1 MKLNLKR
8 PIIFFDLETTGVDTA
23 KDRIV
28 EISMAKI
35 MPDGEEIVKTRKLN
49 PEMHIPEEA
58 TAIHGITDEDVKDCP
73 TFAQV
78 AKSLEQFIRGCDFGG
93 FNSNRFDLP
102 VLVEEFL
109 RAGVDVDF
117 KRRKFIDVQNIFHK
131 KEQRTL
137 VAAYKFYCD
146 KDLDD
151 AHSAEADTL
160 ATYEVL
166 KAQLERYPDLEND
179 IDKLAEFS
187 TRAETADYA
196 GRILFNEK
204 RRGGLRI
211 RQIQGPQR
219 GGGLPHGTELLRMD
233 DERRFPALHQE
244 GHHRNPHARKTEMT
258 MKRLCA
264 TVLLLLL
271 SVCAFAVQKSG
282 TIVYINGSK
291 FYIHTVQPGETLYGL
306 SKAYEVG
313 EKVIL
318 QYNPSAGGG
327 LKAGENVKIPFVTA
341 VPEPKSERKLRR
353 TFDSHTVAQGETL
366 YAISRKYEIPIQT
379 VIEDNPNLD
388 PTNLRLGERILI
400 RKKEIGSEDEAGA
413 KEQWEAYRNT
423 LNSVAEEGYAY
434 HMVKPGE
441 TFYSLSRRFG
451 ITEEQLGTLNG
462 GLKPADLKAGAI
474 IKVPGSPEELA
485 AGERQPADTVRA
497 DSVPDL
503 SADNRV
509 KEIEF
514 RALRRSA
521 TLDVALLLP
530 MDAGTPNP
538 SYLEFYQGF
547 LLGLDS
553 VKTKSGYSMNVCLYN
568 TARDAEKIRE
578 ITESDAFRNTDLI
591 IGPVYEEGLYPVIRF
606 AEEHNVPVVSPLANI
621 TGMNSDV
628 LFQMAPD
635 PAHKWEKAAE
645 LVNGDRQVTL
655 IYTESTDKEFEK
667 EILTLLGDS
676 DYKKHT
682 YKYVHPSAR
691 TNSNSGDL
699 TPLLDNG
706 ADNVFIVM
714 SDNEVDVDRILA
726 AIASADTNI
735 SSRGRTAPRFVVLGN
750 TRWNRMNNIDR
761 TMFFKD
767 RVIFI
772 STYHAKRDSQTIL
785 DFDSAYIRSFGSLPT
800 LFSYRGY
807 DAAVIFCPAMYND
820 IEYDMEGR
828 SYAPLQT
835 SYLFGQGE
843 ERHNHV
849 NRSWMRVNY
858 NSDFTITVE

>member
-1 MKLNLKR
+1 
-8 PIIFFDLETTGVDTA
+8 
-23 KDRIV
+23 
-28 EISMAKI
+28 
-35 MPDGEEIVKTRKLN
+35 
-49 PEMHIPEEA
+49 
-58 TAIHGITDEDVKDCP
+58 
-73 TFAQV
+73 
-78 AKSLEQFIRGCDFGG
+78 
-93 FNSNRFDLP
+93 
-102 VLVEEFL
+102 
-109 RAGVDVDF
+109 
-117 KRRKFIDVQNIFHK
+117 
-131 KEQRTL
+131 
-137 VAAYKFYCD
+137 
-146 KDLDD
+146 
-151 AHSAEADTL
+151 
-160 ATYEVL
+160 
-166 KAQLERYPDLEND
+166 
-179 IDKLAEFS
+179 
-187 TRAETADYA
+187 
-196 GRILFNEK
+196 
-204 RRGGLRI
+204 
-211 RQIQGPQR
+211 
-219 GGGLPHGTELLRMD
+219 
-233 DERRFPALHQE
+233 
-244 GHHRNPHARKTEMT
+244 MT

-441 TFYSLSRRFG
+441 TFYSLSRRFS

-521 TLDVALLLP
+521 TLDVALMLP
-530 MDAGTPNP
+530 IAVDGDAN
-538 SYLEFYQGF
+538 SNYLEFYQGF

-735 SSRGRTAPRFVVLGN
+735 SSRGRTAPRFTVLGN
-750 TRWNRMNNIDR
+750 VRWNRYNNIDR

-767 RVIFI
+767 RVVFI
-772 STYHAKRDSQTIL
+772 STYHAKRDALAVTA
-785 DFDSAYIRSFGSLPT
+785 FDSAYIRAFGTLPT
-800 LFSYRGY
+800 LYSYRGY
-807 DAAVIFCPAMYND
+807 DSALIFAPAMYGE
-820 IEYDMEGR
+820 IEYDLEGR
-828 SYAPLQT
+828 SYTPLQT
-835 SYLFGQGE
+835 TYRFGQPAG
-843 ERHNHV
+843 RSNHV
-849 NRSWMRVNY
+849 NGNWTRVDY
-858 NSDFTITVE
+858 NKNFTITIQ

>member
-1 MKLNLKR
+1 
-8 PIIFFDLETTGVDTA
+8 
-23 KDRIV
+23 
-28 EISMAKI
+28 
-35 MPDGEEIVKTRKLN
+35 
-49 PEMHIPEEA
+49 
-58 TAIHGITDEDVKDCP
+58 
-73 TFAQV
+73 
-78 AKSLEQFIRGCDFGG
+78 
-93 FNSNRFDLP
+93 
-102 VLVEEFL
+102 
-109 RAGVDVDF
+109 
-117 KRRKFIDVQNIFHK
+117 
-131 KEQRTL
+131 
-137 VAAYKFYCD
+137 
-146 KDLDD
+146 
-151 AHSAEADTL
+151 
-160 ATYEVL
+160 
-166 KAQLERYPDLEND
+166 
-179 IDKLAEFS
+179 
-187 TRAETADYA
+187 
-196 GRILFNEK
+196 
-204 RRGGLRI
+204 
-211 RQIQGPQR
+211 
-219 GGGLPHGTELLRMD
+219 
-233 DERRFPALHQE
+233 
-244 GHHRNPHARKTEMT
+244 MT

-379 VIEDNPNLD
+379 VIEDNPSLD

-553 VKTKSGYSMNVCLYN
+553 VKTKYGYSVNVCLYN

-628 LFQMAPD
+628 LFQMAP
-635 PAHKWEKAAE
+635 
-645 LVNGDRQVTL
+645 
-655 IYTESTDKEFEK
+655 
-667 EILTLLGDS
+667 

>member
-102 VLVEEFL
+102 GLVEEVR

-187 TRAETADYA
+187 TRRTHPLQ
-196 GRILFNEK
+196 RK

-485 AGERQPADTVRA
+485 AGERQPADTLRA

-553 VKTKSGYSMNVCLYN
+553 VKTKYGYSVNVCLYN

-645 LVNGDRQVTL
+645 LVNRDRQVTL
-655 IYTESTDKEFEK
+655 IYTESTDKEFEQ
-667 EILTLLGDS
+667 EMLTLLGDS

-807 DAAVIFCPAMYND
+807 DAADAALIFCPAMYND

>member
-1 MKLNLKR
+1 
-8 PIIFFDLETTGVDTA
+8 
-23 KDRIV
+23 
-28 EISMAKI
+28 
-35 MPDGEEIVKTRKLN
+35 
-49 PEMHIPEEA
+49 
-58 TAIHGITDEDVKDCP
+58 
-73 TFAQV
+73 
-78 AKSLEQFIRGCDFGG
+78 
-93 FNSNRFDLP
+93 
-102 VLVEEFL
+102 
-109 RAGVDVDF
+109 
-117 KRRKFIDVQNIFHK
+117 
-131 KEQRTL
+131 
-137 VAAYKFYCD
+137 
-146 KDLDD
+146 
-151 AHSAEADTL
+151 
-160 ATYEVL
+160 
-166 KAQLERYPDLEND
+166 
-179 IDKLAEFS
+179 
-187 TRAETADYA
+187 
-196 GRILFNEK
+196 
-204 RRGGLRI
+204 
-211 RQIQGPQR
+211 
-219 GGGLPHGTELLRMD
+219 
-233 DERRFPALHQE
+233 
-244 GHHRNPHARKTEMT
+244 MT

-379 VIEDNPNLD
+379 VIEDNPSLD

-423 LNSVAEEGYAY
+423 LNSVA
-434 HMVKPGE
+434 
-441 TFYSLSRRFG
+441 
-451 ITEEQLGTLNG
+451 
-462 GLKPADLKAGAI
+462 
-474 IKVPGSPEELA
+474 
-485 AGERQPADTVRA
+485 
-497 DSVPDL
+497 
-503 SADNRV
+503 
-509 KEIEF
+509 
-514 RALRRSA
+514 
-521 TLDVALLLP
+521 
-530 MDAGTPNP
+530 
-538 SYLEFYQGF
+538 
-547 LLGLDS
+547 
-553 VKTKSGYSMNVCLYN
+553 
-568 TARDAEKIRE
+568 
-578 ITESDAFRNTDLI
+578 
-591 IGPVYEEGLYPVIRF
+591 EEGLYPVIRF

-655 IYTESTDKEFEK
+655 IYTESTDKEFEQ
-667 EILTLLGDS
+667 EMLTLLGDS

-807 DAAVIFCPAMYND
+807 DAAAVFCPAMYND

-828 SYAPLQT
+828 SYTPLQT
-835 SYLFGQGE
+835 SYLFGQSE

>member
-1 MKLNLKR
+1 
-8 PIIFFDLETTGVDTA
+8 
-23 KDRIV
+23 
-28 EISMAKI
+28 
-35 MPDGEEIVKTRKLN
+35 
-49 PEMHIPEEA
+49 
-58 TAIHGITDEDVKDCP
+58 
-73 TFAQV
+73 
-78 AKSLEQFIRGCDFGG
+78 
-93 FNSNRFDLP
+93 
-102 VLVEEFL
+102 
-109 RAGVDVDF
+109 
-117 KRRKFIDVQNIFHK
+117 
-131 KEQRTL
+131 
-137 VAAYKFYCD
+137 
-146 KDLDD
+146 
-151 AHSAEADTL
+151 
-160 ATYEVL
+160 
-166 KAQLERYPDLEND
+166 
-179 IDKLAEFS
+179 
-187 TRAETADYA
+187 
-196 GRILFNEK
+196 
-204 RRGGLRI
+204 
-211 RQIQGPQR
+211 
-219 GGGLPHGTELLRMD
+219 
-233 DERRFPALHQE
+233 
-244 GHHRNPHARKTEMT
+244 MT
-258 MKRLCA
+258 MKRFCA
-264 TVLLLLL
+264 TALLLLWSL
-271 SVCAFAVQKSG
+271 CALAVQKSG

-291 FYIHTVQPGETLYGL
+291 FYVHTVQPGETLYGL

-318 QYNPSAGGG
+318 QHNPAAAQG
-327 LKAGENVKIPFVTA
+327 LRAGESIKIPFVSD
-341 VPEPKSERKLRR
+341 VPQPKSDRKLRK
-353 TFDSHTVAQGETL
+353 TFDIHTVTQGETL
-366 YAISRKYEIPIQT
+366 YGISRKYEIPIQT

-388 PTNLRLGERILI
+388 PAHLRLGERILI

-451 ITEEQLGTLNG
+451 ITEEQLGSLNG

-521 TLDVALLLP
+521 TLNVALLLP

-553 VKTKSGYSMNVCLYN
+553 VKTKYGYSVNVCLYN

-655 IYTESTDKEFEK
+655 IYTESTDKEFEQ
-667 EILTLLGDS
+667 EMLTLLGDS

-735 SSRGRTAPRFVVLGN
+735 SSRGRTAPRF
-750 TRWNRMNNIDR
+750 
-761 TMFFKD
+761 KD

-807 DAAVIFCPAMYND
+807 DAAAVFCPAMYND

-828 SYAPLQT
+828 SYTPLQT

>member
-1 MKLNLKR
+1 
-8 PIIFFDLETTGVDTA
+8 
-23 KDRIV
+23 
-28 EISMAKI
+28 
-35 MPDGEEIVKTRKLN
+35 
-49 PEMHIPEEA
+49 
-58 TAIHGITDEDVKDCP
+58 
-73 TFAQV
+73 
-78 AKSLEQFIRGCDFGG
+78 
-93 FNSNRFDLP
+93 
-102 VLVEEFL
+102 
-109 RAGVDVDF
+109 
-117 KRRKFIDVQNIFHK
+117 
-131 KEQRTL
+131 
-137 VAAYKFYCD
+137 
-146 KDLDD
+146 
-151 AHSAEADTL
+151 
-160 ATYEVL
+160 
-166 KAQLERYPDLEND
+166 
-179 IDKLAEFS
+179 
-187 TRAETADYA
+187 
-196 GRILFNEK
+196 
-204 RRGGLRI
+204 
-211 RQIQGPQR
+211 
-219 GGGLPHGTELLRMD
+219 
-233 DERRFPALHQE
+233 
-244 GHHRNPHARKTEMT
+244 MT

-379 VIEDNPNLD
+379 VIEDNPSLD

-521 TLDVALLLP
+521 TLNVALMLP
-530 MDAGTPNP
+530 IAVDGDAN
-538 SYLEFYQGF
+538 SNYLEFYQGF

-553 VKTKSGYSMNVCLYN
+553 VKTKSGYSVNVCLYN

-628 LFQMAPD
+628 LFQLAPD
-635 PAHKWEKAAE
+635 PSRKYEKAGD
-645 LVNGDRQVTL
+645 LVNGDKRVTL
-655 IYTESTDKEFEK
+655 ICTESADKEFER
-667 EILTLLGDS
+667 EMLALLGDS
-676 DYKKHT
+676 EYRRYT
-682 YKYVHPSAR
+682 YKYEHPTARSAD
-691 TNSNSGDL
+691 SPSDL
-699 TPLLDNG
+699 TPLLENTD
-706 ADNVFIVM
+706 DNVFIIL
-714 SDNEVDVDRILA
+714 SDNEVDIDRILA
-726 AIASADTNI
+726 ALASADT
-735 SSRGRTAPRFVVLGN
+735 SLTSRGRTAPRFVVLGN
-750 TRWNRMNNIDR
+750 TRWNRYNTVDR
-761 TMFFKD
+761 AMFFKN
-767 RVIFI
+767 RVIFF
-772 STYHAKRDSQTIL
+772 STYHAKRDSETVRA
-785 DFDSAYIRSFGSLPT
+785 FDDAYIRSFCALPT

-807 DAAVIFCPAMYND
+807 DTAMIFAPAMYGD
-820 IEYDMEGR
+820 IEYDLEDR
-828 SYAPLQT
+828 RYTPLQT
-835 SYLFGQGE
+835 TYRFGQNEGRE
-843 ERHNHV
+843 NHV
-849 NRSWMRVNY
+849 NRNWTRVNY
-858 NSDFTITVE
+858 NSDFTITIE

>member
-1 MKLNLKR
+1 
-8 PIIFFDLETTGVDTA
+8 
-23 KDRIV
+23 
-28 EISMAKI
+28 
-35 MPDGEEIVKTRKLN
+35 
-49 PEMHIPEEA
+49 
-58 TAIHGITDEDVKDCP
+58 
-73 TFAQV
+73 
-78 AKSLEQFIRGCDFGG
+78 
-93 FNSNRFDLP
+93 
-102 VLVEEFL
+102 
-109 RAGVDVDF
+109 
-117 KRRKFIDVQNIFHK
+117 
-131 KEQRTL
+131 
-137 VAAYKFYCD
+137 
-146 KDLDD
+146 
-151 AHSAEADTL
+151 
-160 ATYEVL
+160 
-166 KAQLERYPDLEND
+166 
-179 IDKLAEFS
+179 
-187 TRAETADYA
+187 
-196 GRILFNEK
+196 
-204 RRGGLRI
+204 
-211 RQIQGPQR
+211 
-219 GGGLPHGTELLRMD
+219 
-233 DERRFPALHQE
+233 
-244 GHHRNPHARKTEMT
+244 MT

-379 VIEDNPNLD
+379 VIEDNPSLD

-451 ITEEQLGTLNG
+451 ITEEQLGSLNG

-521 TLDVALLLP
+521 TLNVALMLP
-530 MDAGTPNP
+530 IAVDGDAN
-538 SYLEFYQGF
+538 SNYLEFYQGF

-735 SSRGRTAPRFVVLGN
+735 SSRGRTAPPVRRAGQYPLEPHEQHRPHDVLQGPRDLHLDLPRQARLADDPRLRQRLYPLLRVAAHALLIPRLRCGGDLLPRDVQRHRVRHGRPELHAPSDLLSLR
-750 TRWNRMNNIDR
+750 TGRGAPQPRQPQLDESQLQQRLHDNRRIAR
-761 TMFFKD
+761 LW
-767 RVIFI
+767 
-772 STYHAKRDSQTIL
+772 HL
-785 DFDSAYIRSFGSLPT
+785 
-800 LFSYRGY
+800 
-807 DAAVIFCPAMYND
+807 
-820 IEYDMEGR
+820 
-828 SYAPLQT
+828 
-835 SYLFGQGE
+835 
-843 ERHNHV
+843 
-849 NRSWMRVNY
+849 
-858 NSDFTITVE
+858 

>member
-1 MKLNLKR
+1 
-8 PIIFFDLETTGVDTA
+8 
-23 KDRIV
+23 
-28 EISMAKI
+28 
-35 MPDGEEIVKTRKLN
+35 
-49 PEMHIPEEA
+49 
-58 TAIHGITDEDVKDCP
+58 
-73 TFAQV
+73 
-78 AKSLEQFIRGCDFGG
+78 
-93 FNSNRFDLP
+93 
-102 VLVEEFL
+102 
-109 RAGVDVDF
+109 
-117 KRRKFIDVQNIFHK
+117 
-131 KEQRTL
+131 
-137 VAAYKFYCD
+137 
-146 KDLDD
+146 
-151 AHSAEADTL
+151 
-160 ATYEVL
+160 
-166 KAQLERYPDLEND
+166 
-179 IDKLAEFS
+179 
-187 TRAETADYA
+187 
-196 GRILFNEK
+196 
-204 RRGGLRI
+204 
-211 RQIQGPQR
+211 
-219 GGGLPHGTELLRMD
+219 
-233 DERRFPALHQE
+233 
-244 GHHRNPHARKTEMT
+244 MT

-379 VIEDNPNLD
+379 VIEDNPSLD

-521 TLDVALLLP
+521 TLDVALMLP

-553 VKTKSGYSMNVCLYN
+553 VKTKYGYSVNVCLYN

-606 AEEHNVPVVSPLANI
+606 AEEKKIPVVSPLANI
-621 TGMNSDV
+621 EGMNSDV
-628 LFQMAPD
+628 LFQLAPD
-635 PAHKWEKAAE
+635 PSRKYEKAGD
-645 LVNGDRQVTL
+645 LVNGDKRVTL
-655 IYTESTDKEFEK
+655 ICTESADKEFER
-667 EILTLLGDS
+667 EMLALLGDS
-676 DYKKHT
+676 EYRRYT
-682 YKYVHPSAR
+682 YKYEHPTARSAD
-691 TNSNSGDL
+691 SPSDL
-699 TPLLDNG
+699 TPLLENTD
-706 ADNVFIVM
+706 DNVFIIL
-714 SDNEVDVDRILA
+714 SDNEVDIDRILA
-726 AIASADTNI
+726 ALASADT
-735 SSRGRTAPRFVVLGN
+735 SLTSRGRTAPRFVVLGN
-750 TRWNRMNNIDR
+750 TRWNRYNTVDR
-761 TMFFKD
+761 AMFFKN
-767 RVIFI
+767 RVIFF
-772 STYHAKRDSQTIL
+772 STYHAKRDSETVRA
-785 DFDSAYIRSFGSLPT
+785 FDDAYIRSFCALPT

-807 DAAVIFCPAMYND
+807 DTAMIFAPAMYGD
-820 IEYDMEGR
+820 IEYDLEDR
-828 SYAPLQT
+828 RYTPLQT
-835 SYLFGQGE
+835 TYRFGQNEGRE
-843 ERHNHV
+843 NHV
-849 NRSWMRVNY
+849 NRNWTRVNY
-858 NSDFTITVE
+858 NSDFTITIE

>member
-553 VKTKSGYSMNVCLYN
+553 VKTKYGYSVNVCLYN

-591 IGPVYEEGLYPVIRF
+591 IGPVYEEGC
-606 AEEHNVPVVSPLANI
+606 
-621 TGMNSDV
+621 
-628 LFQMAPD
+628 
-635 PAHKWEKAAE
+635 
-645 LVNGDRQVTL
+645 
-655 IYTESTDKEFEK
+655 
-667 EILTLLGDS
+667 
-676 DYKKHT
+676 
-682 YKYVHPSAR
+682 
-691 TNSNSGDL
+691 
-699 TPLLDNG
+699 
-706 ADNVFIVM
+706 
-714 SDNEVDVDRILA
+714 
-726 AIASADTNI
+726 
-735 SSRGRTAPRFVVLGN
+735 
-750 TRWNRMNNIDR
+750 
-761 TMFFKD
+761 
-767 RVIFI
+767 
-772 STYHAKRDSQTIL
+772 
-785 DFDSAYIRSFGSLPT
+785 IRSSGSPRSTTCPSFRRWPT
-800 LFSYRGY
+800 SR
-807 DAAVIFCPAMYND
+807 A
-820 IEYDMEGR
+820 
-828 SYAPLQT
+828 
-835 SYLFGQGE
+835 
-843 ERHNHV
+843 
-849 NRSWMRVNY
+849 
-858 NSDFTITVE
+858 